1 MPQTPEKQT
10 KAHEEQSDRRSL
22 LGFSFLH
29 FMNDMHS
36 TALPTIIPMLV
47 NSISISLS
55 QAGLLN
61 AIFGL
66 TNLFGQPVAGYF
78 ADRQKRPWLA
88 VWAPMLSIAGACL
101 LPLAPN
107 YSIAFL
113 LVGLMSMGTASF
125 HPQGLGRA
133 GSSAGS
139 KDLALFISLFAACG
153 SFGSAVGPVYVVF
166 LISLIG
172 KKMFPIVMIPGFI
185 ICFYI
190 WKRIVS
196 DQKAENITKEKAEFR
211 GFFSNTGVIM
221 KKITSIVVVATVRDA
236 TLQGIK
242 IFLPMLVI
250 LKGGSIAAG
259 GMLLFAITLACTV
272 AGIIGGKLADSRG
285 DEKVM
290 LWTLGISPVF
300 LIAGLNTAGILSVAS
315 LIVGFAFLQAS
326 TPVTTAMAQR
336 RCPLSRSTA
345 SSLAMGVSWGLAN
358 LFTTPI
364 GFSADIIGLEKT
376 LRFVAFLPWTVT
388 VWYAGSMILSATK
401 RRHGQ

>member
-1 MPQTPEKQT
+1 MPQHMEKSSMTP
-10 KAHEEQSDRRSL
+10 EEQSDRKSL

-29 FMNDMHS
+29 FINDMHS

-47 NSISISLS
+47 NSISITLS

-61 AIFGL
+61 AVFGL
-66 TNLFGQPVAGYF
+66 TNLFGQPVAGYL

-101 LPLAPN
+101 LPLSPN
-107 YSIAFL
+107 YAIAFL

-139 KDLALFISLFAACG
+139 NDLALFIALFAACG

-166 LISLIG
+166 LTSLIG
-172 KKMFPIVMIPGFI
+172 KKMFPIVLIPGFI
-185 ICFYI
+185 ICMYI

-211 GFFSNTGVIM
+211 GFFSNMRGIM
-221 KKITSIVVVATVRDA
+221 QKITSIVVAATVRDA
-236 TLQGIK
+236 TLQGIR
-242 IFLPMLVI
+242 IFLPMLVV
-250 LKGGSIAAG
+250 LKGGSIAKG
-259 GMLLFAITLACTV
+259 GMLLFGITMACTL
-272 AGIIGGKLADSRG
+272 AGIIGGRLADSRG

-290 LWTLGISPVF
+290 LWTMGLSPIF
-300 LIAGLNTAGILSVAS
+300 LITGLNTSGVLSVAA

-326 TPVTTAMAQR
+326 TSVTTAMAQKK
-336 RCPLSRSTA
+336 CPFSRSSA

-358 LFTTPI
+358 LFTTPV

-376 LRFVAFLPWTVT
+376 LQIVAFLPWTVT
-388 VWYAGSMILSATK
+388 AWYTGKMILSK
-401 RRHGQ
+401 RVL